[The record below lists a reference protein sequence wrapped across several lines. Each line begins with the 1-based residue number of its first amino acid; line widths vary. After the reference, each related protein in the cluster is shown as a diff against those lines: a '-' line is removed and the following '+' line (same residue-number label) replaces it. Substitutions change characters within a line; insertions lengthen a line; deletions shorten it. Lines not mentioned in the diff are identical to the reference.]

1 MWDIK
6 KIFLI
11 EFVIMLFLFYVS
23 DFFFFCHEMWN
34 LSFPSRDQ
42 TCTPYI
48 ERGSLYHWTA
58 REVPIPEDLTEGT
71 PLAWPVS

>member
-1 MWDIK
+1 
-6 KIFLI
+6 
-11 EFVIMLFLFYVS
+11 
-23 DFFFFCHEMWN
+23 MWN

-48 ERGSLYHWTA
+48 ERRSLYHWTT
-58 REVPIPEDLTEGT
+58 RKVPIPEDLTEGI

>member
-1 MWDIK
+1 MFR
-6 KIFLI
+6 IF
-11 EFVIMLFLFYVS
+11 
-23 DFFFFCHEMWN
+23 FFFFCHEMWN

-48 ERGSLYHWTA
+48 ERESLYHWIT

-71 PLAWPVS
+71 PLAWPVSWVLHAINILADFYIWSVL